1 MLPPGMNSSL
11 QDKSPRQKAASYI
24 ECGIRATR
32 DVAKIIRAETWDEKA
47 VLARA
52 KKIERF
58 ILKEWAD

>member
-1 MLPPGMNSSL
+1 M
-11 QDKSPRQKAASYI
+11 

-32 DVAKIIRAETWDEKA
+32 DVAKAIRAGVWDEKA

>member
-1 MLPPGMNSSL
+1 MNSSL
-11 QDKSPRQKAASYI
+11 QDKSPKQKAASYI

-32 DVAKIIRAETWDEKA
+32 DVAKTIRLGTWDEKA
-47 VLARA
+47 VIARA